1 MNQIEKIA
9 VLLGRIN
16 RLEKTASQLA
26 GELTQVL
33 LDLEEVKQVLS
44 TDQSPFGT
52 VYPQSNEI

>member
-1 MNQIEKIA
+1 M
-9 VLLGRIN
+9 GRIN